1 MNNDFFISILNIIG
15 IIAFAISGA
24 MKGIKYSLDLLGIIV
39 LGIIT
44 AIGGGII
51 RDVLLNQIPL
61 ILKNE
66 KDLIFALVASIIP
79 YFFVNKIE
87 KISFLIQLFDALGLA
102 VFTVIGAAK
111 GMEAN
116 IGIFGVI
123 IMGSLTGVA
132 GGMLRDI
139 LVGETP
145 FVLKEDVY
153 ASFAIAG
160 SLLYYILVKF
170 TFLNKMIII
179 YGVIILIFIG
189 RLFAIKFKWNLPKPK
204 DTL

>member
-24 MKGIKYSLDLLGIIV
+24 MKGIKYSFDLLGIIV
-39 LGIIT
+39 LGMIT

-66 KDLIFALVASIIP
+66 KDLIFAIIASIIP
-79 YFFVNKIE
+79 YFFVKKIE

-160 SLLYYILVKF
+160 SFLYYILVKF

-204 DTL
+204 DAL

>member
-1 MNNDFFISILNIIG
+1 MDIIFILNIVG

-39 LGIIT
+39 LGVIT

-51 RDVLLNQIPL
+51 RDVLLNTTPL

-66 KDLIFALVASIIP
+66 LDIILAINASIFP
-79 YFFVNKIE
+79 YFFVKKIE
-87 KISFLIQLFDALGLA
+87 KISFLVQLFDALGLA
-102 VFTVIGAAK
+102 VFAVIGATR
-111 GMEAN
+111 GIEAN
-116 IGIFGVI
+116 LGIVGVI
-123 IMGSLTGVA
+123 IMGTLTGVA

-139 LVGETP
+139 LVGEIP

-160 SLLYYILVKF
+160 SLIYYLLIKF
-170 TFLNKMIII
+170 TFLNKVIII
-179 YGVIILIFIG
+179 YLVIFFIFIG
-189 RLFAIKFKWNLPKPK
+189 RLFAIKFKWNLPKAK
-204 DTL
+204 VD